1 MKTRKLLFLLST
13 VVMIISCGPSQDEL
27 LSQRM
32 QGLQE
37 MAELGTVEYTVKK
50 IVRTDEKAWYT
61 YGKRK
66 IMFSCT
72 AFIKA
77 GINMKDFSADAVS
90 LNKETKTI
98 SVILPKAKILS
109 FNMPPE
115 EIKEEFSVV
124 TGLRD
129 RFTPE
134 EKQQLLVLGE
144 NDIKADI
151 PNMGIIED
159 AQENA
164 KLFFKALF
172 SQLGYEN
179 INIKFE

>member
-1 MKTRKLLFLLST
+1 MRKHLLTLLALSLLA
-13 VVMIISCGPSQDEL
+13 VACGPSQGEL

-50 IVRTDEKAWYT
+50 IVKTDDNAWYT

-77 GINMKDFSADAVS
+77 GIDMKEFSADAVS
-90 LNKETKTI
+90 VNKEAKSI
-98 SVILPKAKILS
+98 SVTLPKAKILS

-115 EIKEEFSVV
+115 EIKEEFSMV
-124 TGLRD
+124 TGFRD
-129 RFTPE
+129 KFSPE
-134 EKQQLLVLGE
+134 EKQKLLVLGE

-159 AQENA
+159 AQANA
-164 KLFFKALF
+164 KLFFTALF
-172 SQLGYEN
+172 SQLGYER